1 MSAMYSVYSPERV
14 AGRRAAHLR
23 GRIDHH
29 GALPERGRVAS
40 LQGLDVTGDWDVTG
54 ASGEGQEEAAEE
66 LPGGVRAEHETT
78 WAVGQQGCARVPAF
92 GVHVHKAPGECAKHP
107 LSVQGHGARCAH
119 VRCPWRYKLN
129 TS

>member
-66 LPGGVRAEHETT
+66 LPGGVRAEHETPHAE
-78 WAVGQQGCARVPAF
+78 WWYVFRSKQ
-92 GVHVHKAPGECAKHP
+92 
-107 LSVQGHGARCAH
+107 
-119 VRCPWRYKLN
+119 
-129 TS
+129 

>member
-66 LPGGVRAEHETT
+66 LPGGVRAAHETAHAERRS
-78 WAVGQQGCARVPAF
+78 W
-92 GVHVHKAPGECAKHP
+92 HVFRSK
-107 LSVQGHGARCAH
+107 Q
-119 VRCPWRYKLN
+119 
-129 TS
+129 

>member
-66 LPGGVRAEHETT
+66 LPGGV
-78 WAVGQQGCARVPAF
+78 P
-92 GVHVHKAPGECAKHP
+92 
-107 LSVQGHGARCAH
+107 
-119 VRCPWRYKLN
+119 
-129 TS
+129 